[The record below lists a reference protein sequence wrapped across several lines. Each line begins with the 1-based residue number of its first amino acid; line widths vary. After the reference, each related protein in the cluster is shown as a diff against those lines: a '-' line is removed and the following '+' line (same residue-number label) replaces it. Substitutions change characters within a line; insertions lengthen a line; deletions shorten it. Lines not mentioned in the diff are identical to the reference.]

1 MSSSGSTRDLHKV
14 IQAFMASPKL
24 PLPDDI
30 ARILDAYL
38 NKHSEYDQA
47 TSDRL
52 QEDLLATFAQSVHNK
67 QPVHYASFLA
77 VLRQLRPAIRST
89 AHIMQWWEKLI
100 EPVFDHLG
108 NERGPSTGVLSDI
121 GEFLVP
127 DDEEDESEESWAGAQ
142 ETNKDAAP
150 YVIGRRL
157 LQKWMDV
164 YHVVLTE
171 GCSAGWTRERPIQDI
186 LILFGKRKPKAFFH
200 VLNDLFVQKFYRTR
214 SISLLSEFIRSQPP
228 HLYLIIKSPLF
239 DSLLRCLQYDTSTT
253 VVSLALTCL
262 TMLLPN
268 MPGSIVPYLATLF
281 NIYARIL
288 FWDREQPNA
297 DALGGPMASPS
308 EQSSGFH
315 VWEKCT
321 FSPHIDGIAIP
332 HLLGY
337 FNILYGLYPLN
348 FMDYIRKPQRY
359 LRHANAQDT
368 DDVEVQPSEIRDRSE
383 KYRQC
388 HMLHSNF
395 YSLTIESE
403 KTDFGRWMRSAAA
416 DVVAECVSLH
426 ISADEMRAL
435 RNDSITQRNLLK
447 AEFPAFSQRSSV
459 VPASDVAEEETAPD
473 QLVPNGARLSAST
486 GIASVSTS
494 SRDPSAIMRRA
505 SQSSQPSDLMRRDS
519 TTDSPTLGPLLSQT
533 ISHTEVPTISTVSES
548 SRGAKS
554 TLYQAPA
561 NDSVPSLALS
571 HQESVPE
578 KLTSPSRASLHLPSL
593 SAPSP
598 LHHLDNVDDMD
609 DNGNGG
615 HGKSAAEPNEETLTE
630 MRRQI
635 LIMKNDLNFERYM
648 VQQHLAHIGAL
659 RRSNVRQAVTEAETQ
674 RLILA
679 NRTLKQRLE
688 DAKKSEAQIKKEAE
702 MSRNMSKNWGD
713 SLSNKLKKLREEHK
727 TWLADE
733 QTLKRDLQTSQEDGA
748 RLLALVC
755 KAEVRELKAKQDMQ
769 MLEGATAEMDKLKE
783 EVKTLEAAQRES
795 QKLETQLEQTQ
806 ERVAKLESTLE
817 MLQMKLAARED
828 ELARTRTYYQQQV
841 ISLNNKLADALH
853 DCSTGDEEAN
863 DNNNNNRINNNTLSE
878 TRAQVD
884 NALAAS
890 RAKYLELQ
898 KNHARLTRRYKLLES
913 KRLEQATA
921 IANNDSH
928 NSPDVHSQHMSIL
941 SDADMEAAGVFRT
954 QPLAMRGSVGS
965 ASGTGVAHRY
975 RQRVASD
982 AGSFEATSPTS
993 WAAQMSTSIGSAVS
1007 SPSTVVRRPSTPSG
1021 QSPNVGPRGEEAP
1034 GSVSPQA
1041 ERYYGRGGVQNSLRK
1056 ERRDSKK
1063 GEESGDKSN
1072 KKPSGSGFR
1081 GMRG

>member
-1 MSSSGSTRDLHKV
+1 MSSSGSTRDLHKA
-14 IQAFMASPKL
+14 IQAFMVSPKL
-24 PLPDDI
+24 PLPDDL

-38 NKHSEYDQA
+38 DKHAEYDQA

-52 QEDLLATFAQSVHNK
+52 QEDLLATFAQSVHSK
-67 QPVHYASFLA
+67 QPMHFASFLA

-89 AHIMQWWEKLI
+89 AHIMQWWEKLV
-100 EPVFDHLG
+100 EPVFRHLG
-108 NERGPSTGVLSDI
+108 DERGPSTDVLSDI

-127 DDEEDESEESWAGAQ
+127 DDEEDDSDESWAAGAQ
-142 ETNKDAAP
+142 EAYRDAAP
-150 YVIGRRL
+150 FVVGRQL

-164 YHVVLTE
+164 YHSVLTE
-171 GCSAGWTRERPIQDI
+171 GCSSGWTRERPIQDI
-186 LILFGKRKPKAFFH
+186 LILFGKRKPKAFYH
-200 VLNDLFVQKFYRTR
+200 VVNDFFVQKFYRTR

-239 DSLLRCLQYDTSTT
+239 DSLLRCLQNDTSTT

-281 NIYARIL
+281 NIYARVL
-288 FWDREQPNA
+288 FWDREQPNV
-297 DALGGPMASPS
+297 DDLGGSITSPL
-308 EQSSGFH
+308 EQSSAFQ

-321 FSPHIDGIAIP
+321 FSPDIDGITIP

-359 LRHANAQDT
+359 LRHANAHGT
-368 DDVEVQPSEIRDRSE
+368 DDVEVQPSEMRDRSE
-383 KYRQC
+383 KFRQC
-388 HMLHSNF
+388 HMLHPNF

-426 ISADEMRAL
+426 VSVDEMRAL
-435 RNDSITQRNLLK
+435 RNDSLTQRNLLK

-459 VPASDVAEEETAPD
+459 VPGSDAVEEAVGEETTLD
-473 QLVPNGARLSAST
+473 QLGPNGARFSASST
-486 GIASVSTS
+486 GMASSISTS
-494 SRDPSAIMRRA
+494 SRDASAILRRT
-505 SQSSQPSDLMRRDS
+505 SLSSQRSDVLRRDS

-533 ISHTEVPTISTVSES
+533 ISHTDVPES
-548 SRGAKS
+548 GRAAKPG
-554 TLYQAPA
+554 LYQAPA
-561 NDSVPSLALS
+561 NDSVASLALS
-571 HQESVPE
+571 HQDSAHE
-578 KLTSPSRASLHLPSL
+578 KPLTSPSRASLLHLPSL

-598 LHHLDNVDDMD
+598 LHHLDNIADDLA
-609 DNGNGG
+609 GNDTGA
-615 HGKSAAEPNEETLTE
+615 GKGIAASSEDKMTE

-635 LIMKNDLNFERYM
+635 LLMRNDLNFERYM

-674 RLILA
+674 RLIIA

-688 DAKKSEAQIKKEAE
+688 DAKKSEAQVKKEAE
-702 MSRNMSKNWGD
+702 MSRNMSKSWGD

-733 QTLKRDLQTSQEDGA
+733 QRLKCDLQRSQDDGV
-748 RLLALVC
+748 RLQALVC
-755 KAEVRELKAKQDMQ
+755 KSEVRELKAKQDMQ
-769 MLEGATAEMDKLKE
+769 MLEGAAAEMDKLKE
-783 EVKTLEAAQRES
+783 EVRALEAAKRDS
-795 QKLETQLEQTQ
+795 QKLEAQLEHSQA
-806 ERVAKLESTLE
+806 RVARLESTLKV
-817 MLQMKLAARED
+817 LQMKLEARED
-828 ELARTRTYYQQQV
+828 ELSRTRTYYQQQV
-841 ISLNNKLADALH
+841 VSLNNRLAEALH
-853 DCSTGDEEAN
+853 DGSTGDDEAG
-863 DNNNNNRINNNTLSE
+863 NTAAPISE

-913 KRLEQATA
+913 KQLEQAA
-921 IANNDSH
+921 SIANDGGPS
-928 NSPDVHSQHMSIL
+928 VHHQHISTL

-954 QPLAMRGSVGS
+954 QPTAMRGSVGS
-965 ASGTGVAHRY
+965 ASASSAGVAHRH

-982 AGSFEATSPTS
+982 AGSFDATSPTLRT
-993 WAAQMSTSIGSAVS
+993 AQMSTSIGSAVS
-1007 SPSTVVRRPSTPSG
+1007 SPSTGARRPSTPSG
-1021 QSPNVGPRGEEAP
+1021 QSPAVGPRGEEAP
-1034 GSVSPQA
+1034 GSTSPQA

-1063 GEESGDKSN
+1063 GEEPGDKRD

-1081 GMRG
+1081 GMRGFT

>member
-1 MSSSGSTRDLHKV
+1 MSSSGSTRDLHKA
-14 IQAFMASPKL
+14 IQAYMAAPKL
-24 PLPDDI
+24 PVPDDLS
-30 ARILDAYL
+30 RILDAYL
-38 NKHSEYDQA
+38 DKHTEYDQA

-52 QEDLLATFAQSVHNK
+52 QEDLLATFAQTVHNK
-67 QPVHYASFLA
+67 QPIHYASFLA

-89 AHIMQWWEKLI
+89 AHMMQWWEKLV

-108 NERGPSTGVLSDI
+108 DERGPSSDVLSDI

-127 DDEEDESEESWAGAQ
+127 DDEDDDSEEASGGVGGAQ
-142 ETNKDAAP
+142 DTNKDTAP

-164 YHVVLTE
+164 YHEVLT
-171 GCSAGWTRERPIQDI
+171 GGYSSGWTRERPIQDI
-186 LILFGKRKPKAFFH
+186 LVLFGKRKPKEFFH
-200 VLNDLFVQKFYRTR
+200 VVNDFFVQKFYRTR

-239 DSLLRCLQYDTSTT
+239 DSLLRCLQNDTSTT

-268 MPGSIVPYLATLF
+268 MPGSIVPYLSPLF

-288 FWDREQPNA
+288 FWDREQPNV
-297 DALGGPMASPS
+297 DDLGSMTLPS
-308 EQSSGFH
+308 EQSSTYQ

-321 FSPHIDGIAIP
+321 FSPDIDGLAIP

-388 HMLHSNF
+388 HMLHPNF

-426 ISADEMRAL
+426 ISVDEIRAL
-435 RNDSITQRNLLK
+435 RNDSITTRSLLK
-447 AEFPAFSQRSSV
+447 AGFPAFSRRSSNL
-459 VPASDVAEEETAPD
+459 PASDSAEDETAPD
-473 QLVPNGARLSAST
+473 QVPNGARLSAST
-486 GIASVSTS
+486 GIASISTS
-494 SRDPSAIMRRA
+494 SRDPAAVMQRT
-505 SQSSQPSDLMRRDS
+505 SQSSQPSDPQRRDS
-519 TTDSPTLGPLLSQT
+519 STDSPTLGPLLSQT
-533 ISHTEVPTISTVSES
+533 ISHTDTPDVSDS
-548 SRGAKS
+548 SRATKPG
-554 TLYQAPA
+554 LYQAPV
-561 NDSVPSLALS
+561 NDSVPSLALN
-571 HQESVPE
+571 HPESVPE
-578 KLTSPSRASLHLPSL
+578 KLTSPSRTSLHPPSL

-598 LHHLDNVDDMD
+598 LHHFDKVDDI
-609 DNGNGG
+609 DNEDA
-615 HGKSAAEPNEETLTE
+615 GKGVAAPSEDTLTD

-635 LIMKNDLNFERYM
+635 LLLKNDLNFERYM

-688 DAKKSEAQIKKEAE
+688 DAKKSEAQVKKEAE
-702 MSRNMSKNWGD
+702 MSRTMSKNWGD

-727 TWLADE
+727 AWIADE
-733 QTLKRDLQTSQEDGA
+733 IVLRRDLKVSQEDGT

-755 KAEVRELKAKQDMQ
+755 KAEVRERKAKQDMQ

-783 EVKTLEAAQRES
+783 EVKSLEAAKREG
-795 QKLETQLEQTQ
+795 QKLETQLDQTQ

-817 MLQMKLAARED
+817 MLQMKLEAREA
-828 ELARTRTYYQQQV
+828 ELARTRTYYEHQV
-841 ISLNNKLADALH
+841 VALNTKLAEVLRDGPSGDDA
-853 DCSTGDEEAN
+853 N
-863 DNNNNNRINNNTLSE
+863 ISE

-884 NALAAS
+884 SALAAS

-898 KNHARLTRRYKLLES
+898 KSHARLTRRYRLLES
-913 KRLEQATA
+913 KRLDQAA
-921 IANNDSH
+921 SVANDSPEGH
-928 NSPDVHSQHMSIL
+928 YTL
-941 SDADMEAAGVFRT
+941 SDPDFEAAGVYRT
-954 QPLAMRGSVGS
+954 QPMAMRGSVGS
-965 ASGTGVAHRY
+965 ASSAGVAHRH

-982 AGSFEATSPTS
+982 AGSFDATSPGG
-993 WAAQMSTSIGSAVS
+993 WAAQVSTSIGSTVS
-1007 SPSTVVRRPSTPSG
+1007 SPSTAVRRPSTPSG
-1021 QSPNVGPRGEEAP
+1021 PSQAVGPRSEEAP
-1034 GSVSPQA
+1034 GSTSPQA

-1056 ERRDSKK
+1056 ERKDGKK
-1063 GEESGDKSN
+1063 AEDPGDKRD
-1072 KKPSGSGFR
+1072 KKPSASGFR
-1081 GMRG
+1081 GMRGFA